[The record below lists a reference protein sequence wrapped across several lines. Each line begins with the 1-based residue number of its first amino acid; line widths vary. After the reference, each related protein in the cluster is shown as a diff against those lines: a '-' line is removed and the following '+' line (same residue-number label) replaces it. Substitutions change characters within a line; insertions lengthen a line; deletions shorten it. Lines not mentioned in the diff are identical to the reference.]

1 MLVKYWNIG
10 IVMAEM
16 KKIVFAGLDFS
27 GKTSIILT
35 LNEEFSKLTNLK
47 PTMGIETRT
56 DNILGMKV
64 FSFDIGGQ
72 EEFRSQYL
80 KEKSH
85 FDNTD
90 LLCYVIDVTDYSP
103 ERIADSVEY
112 FKQILQVFD
121 YYQFSPKIIIL
132 LHKIDP
138 DIQFQDEIRKN
149 CRTIYSTISNIDQ
162 VKNNKFNIEY
172 FQTSIYN
179 KWSLLKAFSHGV
191 TSLTSKTKTLAKI
204 FEDFAIKNECKAVT
218 LKDDNLLTISEYY
231 TEKIYEQI
239 IEKFALS
246 LIFAYKD
253 LKKSTLKDF
262 SKMMLEMDDD
272 FMLIQR
278 MSLMDVDFY
287 IIAISAS
294 KDIQKL
300 IKKTLLEFI
309 SDVEKTVSNFFLT
322 K

>member
-1 MLVKYWNIG
+1 
-10 IVMAEM
+10 MAEM
-16 KKIVFAGLDFS
+16 KKIVFAGLDYS

-47 PTMGIETRT
+47 PTMGVETRT
-56 DNILGMKV
+56 NSILGMKV
-64 FSFDIGGQ
+64 IQFDIGGQ
-72 EEFRSQYL
+72 EQFRKLYL
-80 KEKSH
+80 EEKSN
-85 FDNTD
+85 FENTD

-103 ERIADSVEY
+103 QRITESVDY
-112 FKQILQVFD
+112 FKQILQVFE
-121 YYQFSPKIIIL
+121 YFKFTPKIILL

-138 DIQFQDEIRKN
+138 DVQFQDDIKKN
-149 CRTIYSTISNIDQ
+149 CGTIYSTI
-162 VKNNKFNIEY
+162 KNIEAVKTKKVEVEF

-179 KWSLLKAFSHGV
+179 KWTLLKAFSHGV
-191 TSLTSKTKTLAKI
+191 TSLTTKTKTLAKI
-204 FEDFAIKNECKAVT
+204 FEDFALKNDCKAITV
-218 LKDDNLLTISEYY
+218 KDDNLLTISEYY
-231 TEKIYEQI
+231 SEKIYEKI
-239 IEKFALS
+239 VEKFALS

-272 FMLIQR
+272 YMLIQR
-278 MSLMDVDFY
+278 MNILDVDFY

-300 IKKTLLEFI
+300 IKKSLIDFLGEIETI
-309 SDVEKTVSNFFLT
+309 ISNFFLS

>member
-1 MLVKYWNIG
+1 
-10 IVMAEM
+10 M

-27 GKTSIILT
+27 GKTSIILS
-35 LNEEFSKLTNLK
+35 LNEEFSKLQKLK

-64 FSFDIGGQ
+64 IQWDIGGQ
-72 EEFRSQYL
+72 EQFRNQYV
-80 KEKSH
+80 KDKTH
-85 FDNTD
+85 FENTD

-103 ERIADSVEY
+103 QRISESVEY
-112 FKQILQVFD
+112 FKQILKVFE
-121 YYQFSPKIIIL
+121 YFKFTPKIIVF

-138 DIQFQDEIRKN
+138 DVQFQEDIRNN
-149 CRTIYSTISNIDQ
+149 CGTIFKTISKISEVQ
-162 VKNNKFNIEY
+162 NNTFEVEF

-204 FEDFAIKNECKAVT
+204 FEDFAIKNDCKAVT
-218 LKDDNLLTISEYY
+218 VKDDNLLTISEYY
-231 TEKIYEQI
+231 TEKIYEKI
-239 IEKFALS
+239 VEKFALS

-262 SKMMLEMDDD
+262 SKMMLEMGEEY
-272 FMLIQR
+272 MLIQR
-278 MSLMDVDFY
+278 MSIADVDFY
-287 IIAISAS
+287 IIVISAS
-294 KDIQKL
+294 HDIQKL
-300 IKKTLLEFI
+300 LKKSLLEFL
-309 SDVEKTVSNFFLT
+309 SSVESVIINFFAP